1 MADYTLKNLKD
12 VDDAA
17 VGFGLSPGLE
27 ARFAREPLELENMG
41 ISYQRLAPDFRG
53 PFGHRHKTQE
63 EVYVILAGSGRIKL
77 EDEVVELR
85 QWDAVRVPRDTTR
98 AFEAG
103 PEGLELLAI
112 GAPNTGAG
120 DAEIEQ
126 DWWSD

>member
-1 MADYTLKNLKD
+1 
-12 VDDAA
+12 
-17 VGFGLSPGLE
+17 
-27 ARFAREPLELENMG
+27 
-41 ISYQRLAPDFRG
+41 
-53 PFGHRHKTQE
+53 
-63 EVYVILAGSGRIKL
+63 
-77 EDEVVELR
+77 
-85 QWDAVRVPRDTTR
+85 VRVPRDTTR